1 MRVLIVDEEPNA
13 RRRLSLLLEE
23 LDVELVGE
31 AENGVQALQMVK
43 ERQPDVLLLDIQMPE
58 VDGFDVARHL
68 PAPGPMVIFQTAYHE
83 FALKAFEHEA
93 LDYVVKPVSL
103 DRLRKAL
110 DRAQRRL
117 DTNKRPDLSLELI
130 NKLTNAVGEGTRAAR
145 VLVNDGTGHRLLA
158 YGDIARFVA
167 DEGRVV
173 AHTDSGKFSCD
184 YTLNELEERTAGS
197 FVRASR
203 AELVNLGRV
212 RRIEASGDG
221 LAVLTL
227 SDNTRVNVSRRRVPE
242 VRRALEG

>member
-1 MRVLIVDEEPNA
+1 MRVLIVDDEPNA

-23 LDVELVGE
+23 LDVELIGE
-31 AENGVQALQMVK
+31 AENGVQALQLLK
-43 ERQPDVLLLDIQMPE
+43 ERHPDVLLLDIQMPE

-68 PAPGPMVIFQTAYHE
+68 PAPAPLVIFQTAYHE
-83 FALKAFEHEA
+83 YALKAFEHEA
-93 LDYVVKPVSL
+93 IDYVVKPVSL
-103 DRLRKAL
+103 ERLRKAL

-117 DTNKRPDLSLELI
+117 AGNKRGDLSVDLI
-130 NKLTNAVGEGTRAAR
+130 NKLTSAIGESTRAAR

-158 YGDIARFVA
+158 YGDIARFSA

-173 AHTDSGKFSCD
+173 AHTTTGKYSCD
-184 YTLNELEERTAGS
+184 YTLNELEDRTAGS

-203 AELVNLGRV
+203 GDLVNLGRV
-212 RRIEASGDG
+212 TRIENSGDG

-227 SDNTRVNVSRRRVPE
+227 SDNTRVNVSRRRVPD